1 MLCPEKVKVSNLI
14 FPWSQYIA
22 FIVLDKILW
31 NILSYTF
38 FLSAFIVFQLVRELK
53 QTAATTVMRKLANI
67 VFPFRIESC
76 RGIFSM
82 SLFAIGIPNISIQFQ
97 ISLVKCYFLF
107 FFFDQA
113 VWWTTKAISHCAKNR
128 LENNS
133 RGKRTFSAGRGTSA
147 YGALSSNDF
156 LDSQLKNSV
165 SIN

>member
-22 FIVLDKILW
+22 FIVLDKLLW

-38 FLSAFIVFQLVRELK
+38 FLSAFIAFQLVRELK
-53 QTAATTVMRKLANI
+53 QTAATTVVRTLANI

-82 SLFAIGIPNISIQFQ
+82 SLFAIGIPNMSIQFRF
-97 ISLVKCYFLF
+97 SLVKCYFF

-128 LENNS
+128 LENNWS
-133 RGKRTFSAGRGTSA
+133 GKRIFSAGRGTSA

-156 LDSQLKNSV
+156 LDSQHKNSV

>member
-38 FLSAFIVFQLVRELK
+38 FLSAFIAFQLVRELK
-53 QTAATTVMRKLANI
+53 QTAATTVVRTLANI

-82 SLFAIGIPNISIQFQ
+82 SLFAIGIPNMSIQFRF
-97 ISLVKCYFLF
+97 SLVKCYLF
-107 FFFDQA
+107 FFLTRRFGGQQRPFHTALKTDWRIIR
-113 VWWTTKAISHCAKNR
+113 VGSVFFRW
-128 LENNS
+128 S
-133 RGKRTFSAGRGTSA
+133 RYQCIWRFEQQWFPRQPTQKFG
-147 YGALSSNDF
+147 
-156 LDSQLKNSV
+156 
-165 SIN
+165 